1 MKIGRVFPNFQTDLK
16 YTEHYLAREL
26 SSDGHQTVFITSDK
40 YLSSWKR
47 YLTTIEKSGIYQY
60 DDYKVVRLKSFS
72 FFEKVI
78 FRNPFRLYRLLCH
91 SGFDILHLSTLGTF
105 STMMV
110 LWLIFLKGKSAPPV
124 IISDHTDTRSHS
136 REGLYAKV
144 YYLFF
149 KWQLRLL
156 KNRIK
161 RVITFSDVGI
171 DILSKRFGISKKKFT
186 VIPLGYDQNTYLCEP
201 SEKNKDKKFV
211 VGYAGKITR
220 EKRVDLLM
228 EKLNKPGLADKVKL
242 IIVGMTD
249 SPYCHKLREIGERV
263 SYEVEFRAFMN
274 PEKLAQ
280 FYNFI
285 DLAVFPGG
293 ISITTIE
300 ASGCGTPIILYKSI
314 ANLDN
319 RVENGR
325 GKLFETEE
333 ELGSLLEYYYDQYK
347 NNLIDNKRIAEVT
360 MLSSSW
366 RKIKN
371 KYLNIYENVR
381 K

>member
-40 YLSSWKR
+40 YLSSWR
-47 YLTTIEKSGIYQY
+47 MYLSRIQKSGEYQY
-60 DDYKVVRLKSFS
+60 KDYVVIRLKSYFP
-72 FFEKVI
+72 FEKAI
-78 FRNPFRLYRLLCH
+78 FKNPFHLKRLL
-91 SGFDILHLSTLGTF
+91 FDSDFDVLHLSTLGTF

-110 LWLIFLKGKSAPPV
+110 LWLTLLNKDSHPPIV
-124 IISDHTDTRSHS
+124 ISDHTNTISHS
-136 REGLYAKV
+136 REGLFAKF
-144 YYLFF
+144 YYIFF
-149 KWQLRLL
+149 KWQFKIL
-156 KNRIK
+156 KNQIE

-171 DILSKRFGISKKKFT
+171 DILSKRFGISKEKFT
-186 VIPLGYDQNTYLCEP
+186 AIPLGYDQNTYFCEP
-201 SEKNKDKKFV
+201 SEKNKDKKLV

-220 EKRVDLLM
+220 QKRVDLLM
-228 EKLNKPGLADKVKL
+228 EKLNNSGLADKVKL

-249 SPYCHKLREIGERV
+249 SPYCHQLREIGKRV

-371 KYLNIYENVR
+371 EYLNIYENVR